1 MPEVNPGRAAC
12 FMLMA
17 QTRKVMIN
25 KTIYFIHAPSTT
37 LGRSPLQRG
46 FFPYAFTEKYIH
58 SLQSELDRLDI
69 NMNVVADDTESE
81 IERLI
86 ARAPALL
93 VCAPGLRYQFYHRGF
108 DKHKIVWLNVAEYMS
123 ADVQPVIA
131 KIFES
136 KVIG

>member
-1 MPEVNPGRAAC
+1 M
-12 FMLMA
+12 
-17 QTRKVMIN
+17 TN
-25 KTIYFIHAPSTT
+25 KTIYFIHAPSST

-58 SLQSELDRLDI
+58 NLQSELDRLDL
-69 NMNVVADDTESE
+69 NVKVVADDTESE

-108 DKHKIVWLNVAEYMS
+108 DKHKIVWLNVVNYLS
-123 ADVQPVIA
+123 ADAQPVIERIL
-131 KIFES
+131 KS